1 MAALSVCCECADLT
15 AALLTTRS
23 PAQPSSI
30 FQIKLQQ
37 QRQINVS
44 IKTIIVKR
52 RIVHYRLQY
61 RQATS
66 QPIAWPYTRLGTLAA
81 VTMVMVRWG
90 PGPGAGWLGSAGAG
104 PVAATVST
112 TMTYEGKILLNSLNN
127 GVADFLGFRHDIDI

>member
-1 MAALSVCCECADLT
+1 MLCEDDCCVCRVVETAAHSVWLRSQSADLT
-15 AALLTTRS
+15 ASLLTTRS

-52 RIVHYRLQY
+52 KIVHYRLQY

-66 QPIAWPYTRLGTLAA
+66 QPIAWPYKRLGTLAA
-81 VTMVMVRWG
+81 VTMVM
-90 PGPGAGWLGSAGAG
+90 
-104 PVAATVST
+104 
-112 TMTYEGKILLNSLNN
+112 
-127 GVADFLGFRHDIDI
+127 

>member
-1 MAALSVCCECADLT
+1 MLCEDDCCVCRVVETAAHSVWLRSQSAVSECTDLT

-52 RIVHYRLQY
+52 KIVHYRLQY

-81 VTMVMVRWG
+81 VTMVM
-90 PGPGAGWLGSAGAG
+90 
-104 PVAATVST
+104 
-112 TMTYEGKILLNSLNN
+112 
-127 GVADFLGFRHDIDI
+127 